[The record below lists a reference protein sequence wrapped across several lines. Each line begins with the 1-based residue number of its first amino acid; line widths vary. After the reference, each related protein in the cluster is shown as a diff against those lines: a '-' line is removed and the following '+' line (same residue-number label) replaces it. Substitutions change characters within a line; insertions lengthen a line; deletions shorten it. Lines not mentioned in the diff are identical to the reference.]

1 MAAKRMMRMSR
12 TENSVLAMFL
22 VAARAR
28 SVVAQIS
35 WGCYTTH
42 GKKVWWCMGTRTG
55 NLQTLSNSVK
65 NIPDTKHCKIWDRVL
80 RLLIQGKQKQKVLRM
95 RPRTAP
101 LLLALILHIPQPLPA
116 LPPPPAPLLA
126 LFGRLIAPL
135 AAMTMM
141 PPPPTAAP
149 TTITTAPMPMPPLP
163 SVVRELRK
171 LRLGRIRERAARAP
185 VARAVEL
192 VGLVAAKT
200 SPCRRGGGG
209 LLSEVRWPRLR
220 EAERLHVG
228 VRRGR
233 RMRPTRWARRRA
245 REVCRLRGGRA
256 VGALGPGA
264 LQPGQVQARAG
275 QVDDDAVP
283 TGQGRLAVGGVVVEE
298 RVVVLWVVAA
308 CGPQRGVS
316 VGVDASWVGG
326 LRVWPF

>member
-1 MAAKRMMRMSR
+1 MVVYGYKDGELTNAKQQRQKHPRHKTLQDLGSCLAA
-12 TENSVLAMFL
+12 LDP
-22 VAARAR
+22 
-28 SVVAQIS
+28 
-35 WGCYTTH
+35 
-42 GKKVWWCMGTRTG
+42 GKA
-55 NLQTLSNSVK
+55 
-65 NIPDTKHCKIWDRVL
+65 
-80 RLLIQGKQKQKVLRM
+80 KQKVLRM